1 MMKYTAI
8 TIGPIGKTLAK
19 ARSVK
24 SFWTASYL
32 FSWIMRELLEKLPE
46 KNFEVLSPHRAGKDV
61 LGEISKKVGLFPDR
75 LFAKGELKEGE
86 EDEDG
91 LKKIKEK
98 IFGGLA
104 REFISTFQ
112 REEKDIEQKI
122 AKESDP
128 KRKRE
133 LEEIQSRYSNAA
145 LKGEEYISEYL
156 ENYLSISCI
165 TVELSS
171 DCKILEQLNKYL
183 DTQELFNKA
192 SIQTDEDYMELFIED
207 SKNSF
212 LEDYSKENTSSSGSN
227 KDLKESSTKKRAFP
241 STSEIAVSG
250 WAQDPPK
257 DENGEVKY
265 SELTSKK
272 GFRNCYKYLA
282 VIRADGDGFGKY
294 IKKLKVDEEKEIK
307 ENGEK
312 ENELTRFTK
321 SFFEFSVEVADE
333 LIRKTKARPVY
344 IGGDDLFL
352 FAPVLEGDTEKD
364 VFNLIEKIDTSF
376 RSFQEKLNATFP
388 NIAKEPDT
396 KLSMSYGVSI
406 FYYKSP
412 MSEAIDIADS
422 MLSKAKEATRDAVA
436 ISIQKHSGQK
446 IEFLLP
452 CKHSS
457 ADETNRKEYLYGKIV
472 ELVRAFKGD
481 GNMLNSLIYWIE
493 EMYEILFI
501 EEVTQSRER
510 INAVFDNFFDE
521 EIHKENEVFFDLL
534 KGFILSMHH
543 SKDAP
548 CELSDKKKLLH
559 GILRYCQFVTAKKE
573 K

>member
-1 MMKYTAI
+1 MSNEIYTAI
-8 TIGPIGKTLAK
+8 TIGPICKTLDK

-32 FSWIMRELLEKLPE
+32 FSWIMRELLERLPKE
-46 KNFEVLSPHRAGKDV
+46 ERPEGSFEVLSPHRDGKDV
-61 LGEISKKVGLFPDR
+61 PEETSKKVGLFPDR
-75 LFAKGELKEGE
+75 LFAKGELE
-86 EDEDG
+86 EEK
-91 LKKIKEK
+91 LQEIKGK
-98 IFGGLA
+98 IFIELA
-104 REFISTFQ
+104 EKFKNAFQ
-112 REEKDIEQKI
+112 DEKDDIARKI
-122 AKESDP
+122 DMESDP

-145 LKGEEYISEYL
+145 LKGEDIRKYL

-171 DCKILEQLNKYL
+171 DCNILEQLNSYL

-192 SIQTDEDYMELFIED
+192 SIQTDEDYMELFIEAP
-207 SKNSF
+207 NNPF
-212 LEDYSKENTSSSGSN
+212 LKAYSQ
-227 KDLKESSTKKRAFP
+227 DRAFP

-250 WAQDPPK
+250 WEQDPPK
-257 DENGEVKY
+257 DENGEVEY
-265 SELTSKK
+265 TQLTSKP

-282 VIRADGDGFGKY
+282 VIKADGDGFGTY
-294 IKKLKVDEEKEIK
+294 IKELKVDEEKEIK

-312 ENELTRFTK
+312 ENELSRFTK
-321 SFFEFSVEVADE
+321 SFFEFSVEVANE
-333 LIRKTKARPVY
+333 LIQKTKAIPVY

-352 FAPVLEGDTEKD
+352 FAPVLEGNVEKD
-364 VFNLIEKIDTSF
+364 VFNLIKEIDDLF
-376 RSFQEKLNATFP
+376 IQ
-388 NIAKEPDT
+388 KEIGEG
-396 KLSMSYGVSI
+396 LSMSYGVSI

-422 MLSKAKEATRDAVA
+422 MLRKAKEEKEEKEKKKDTVA

-452 CKHSS
+452 CKHST
-457 ADETNRKEYLYGKIV
+457 DKCKQETGLYKKAT
-472 ELVRAFKGD
+472 ELIRAFKED
-481 GNMLNSLIYWIE
+481 DSMLNSLIYWIE
-493 EMYEILFI
+493 DMYETIFTD
-501 EEVTQSRER
+501 EVTQSQER

-534 KGFILSMHH
+534 KKFIHSMHH
-543 SKDAP
+543 SEDTPRK
-548 CELSDKKKLLH
+548 LKDKKKLLH

>member
-1 MMKYTAI
+1 MSNEIYTAI
-8 TIGPIGKTLAK
+8 TIGPICKTLDK

-32 FSWIMRELLEKLPE
+32 FSWIMRELLERLPKE
-46 KNFEVLSPHRAGKDV
+46 ERPEGSFEVLSPHRDGKDV
-61 LGEISKKVGLFPDR
+61 PEETSKKVGLFPDR
-75 LFAKGELKEGE
+75 LFAKGELE
-86 EDEDG
+86 EEK
-91 LKKIKEK
+91 LQEIKGK
-98 IFGGLA
+98 IFIELA
-104 REFISTFQ
+104 EKFKNAFQ
-112 REEKDIEQKI
+112 DEKDGITRKI
-122 AKESDP
+122 DTESDP

-145 LKGEEYISEYL
+145 LKGEDIRKYL

-171 DCKILEQLNKYL
+171 DCNILEQLNSYL

-192 SIQTDEDYMELFIED
+192 SIQTDEDYMELFIEAP
-207 SKNSF
+207 NNPF
-212 LEDYSKENTSSSGSN
+212 LKAYSQ
-227 KDLKESSTKKRAFP
+227 DRAFP

-250 WAQDPPK
+250 WEQDPPK
-257 DENGEVKY
+257 DENGEVEY
-265 SELTSKK
+265 TQLTSKP

-282 VIRADGDGFGKY
+282 VIKADGDGFGTY
-294 IKKLKVDEEKEIK
+294 IKELKVDEEKEIK

-321 SFFEFSVEVADE
+321 SFFEFSVEVANE
-333 LIRKTKARPVY
+333 LIQKTKAIPVY

-352 FAPVLEGDTEKD
+352 FAPVLEGNVEKD
-364 VFNLIEKIDTSF
+364 VFNLIKEIDDLF
-376 RSFQEKLNATFP
+376 IQ
-388 NIAKEPDT
+388 KEIGEG
-396 KLSMSYGVSI
+396 LSMSYGVSI

-422 MLSKAKEATRDAVA
+422 MLRKAKEEKEEKEKKKDTVA

-452 CKHSS
+452 CKHST
-457 ADETNRKEYLYGKIV
+457 DKCKQETGLYKKAT
-472 ELVRAFKGD
+472 ELIRAFKED
-481 GNMLNSLIYWIE
+481 DSMLNSLIYWIE
-493 EMYEILFI
+493 DMYETIFTD
-501 EEVTQSRER
+501 EVTLYQER

-534 KGFILSMHH
+534 KKFIHSMHH
-543 SKDAP
+543 SEDTPRK
-548 CELSDKKKLLH
+548 LKDKKKLLH

>member
-1 MMKYTAI
+1 MKYTAI
-8 TIGPIGKTLAK
+8 TIGPICKTLDK

-32 FSWIMRELLEKLPE
+32 FSWIMRELLERLPKE
-46 KNFEVLSPHRAGKDV
+46 ERPEGSFEVLSPHRDGKDV
-61 LGEISKKVGLFPDR
+61 PEETSKKVGLFPDR
-75 LFAKGELKEGE
+75 LFAKGELE
-86 EDEDG
+86 EEK
-91 LKKIKEK
+91 LQEIKGK
-98 IFGGLA
+98 IFIELA
-104 REFISTFQ
+104 EKFKNAFQ
-112 REEKDIEQKI
+112 DEKDGITRKI
-122 AKESDP
+122 DTESDP

-145 LKGEEYISEYL
+145 LKGEDIRKYL

-171 DCKILEQLNKYL
+171 DCNILEQLNSYL

-192 SIQTDEDYMELFIED
+192 SIQTDEDYMELFIEAP
-207 SKNSF
+207 NNPF
-212 LEDYSKENTSSSGSN
+212 LKAYSQ
-227 KDLKESSTKKRAFP
+227 DRAFP

-250 WAQDPPK
+250 WEQDPPK
-257 DENGEVKY
+257 DENGEVEY
-265 SELTSKK
+265 TQLTSKP

-282 VIRADGDGFGKY
+282 VIKADGDGFGTY
-294 IKKLKVDEEKEIK
+294 IKELKVDEEKEIK

-312 ENELTRFTK
+312 ENELSRFTK
-321 SFFEFSVEVADE
+321 SFFEFSVEVANE
-333 LIRKTKARPVY
+333 LIQKTKAIPVY

-352 FAPVLEGDTEKD
+352 FAPVLEGNVEKD
-364 VFNLIEKIDTSF
+364 VFNLIKEIDDLF
-376 RSFQEKLNATFP
+376 IQ
-388 NIAKEPDT
+388 KEIGEG
-396 KLSMSYGVSI
+396 LSMSYGVSI

-422 MLSKAKEATRDAVA
+422 MLRKAKEEKEEKEKKKDTVA

-452 CKHSS
+452 CKHST
-457 ADETNRKEYLYGKIV
+457 DKCKQETGLYKKAT
-472 ELVRAFKGD
+472 ELIRAFKED
-481 GNMLNSLIYWIE
+481 DSMLNSLIYWIE
-493 EMYEILFI
+493 DMYETIFTD
-501 EEVTQSRER
+501 EVTLYQER

-534 KGFILSMHH
+534 KKFIHSMHH
-543 SKDAP
+543 SEDTPRK
-548 CELSDKKKLLH
+548 LKDKKKLLH

>member
-1 MMKYTAI
+1 MNSKEIKNKVYTAI

-32 FSWIMRELLEKLPE
+32 FSWIMRKLLEKLPKE
-46 KNFEVLSPHRAGKDV
+46 NFEILSPHRDGKDV

-75 LFAKGELKEGE
+75 LFAKGELEEKEF
-86 EDEDG
+86 
-91 LKKIKEK
+91 KRIKRE
-98 IFGGLA
+98 IFGELA
-104 REFISTFQ
+104 EKFKNAFQ
-112 REEKDIEQKI
+112 DEKDDIARKI
-122 AKESDP
+122 DTESDQ

-133 LEEIQSRYSNAA
+133 LEEIKSRYSNAA
-145 LKGEEYISEYL
+145 SKGEDIRKYL
-156 ENYLSISCI
+156 ENYLSISSI

-171 DCKILEQLNKYL
+171 DCSILEQLNKYL

-192 SIQTDEDYMELFIED
+192 STQTEEDYMEMFIEAP
-207 SKNSF
+207 NNPF
-212 LEDYSKENTSSSGSN
+212 LKAYSQ
-227 KDLKESSTKKRAFP
+227 DRAFP

-250 WAQDPPK
+250 WEQNPPK
-257 DENGEVKY
+257 DANGEVDY
-265 SELTSKK
+265 SKLTSKT

-282 VIRADGDGFGKY
+282 VIKADGDGFGTY
-294 IKKLKVDEEKEIK
+294 IKELKVDEEKEIK

-321 SFFEFSVEVADE
+321 SFFEFSVEVANE
-333 LIRKTKARPVY
+333 LIQKTKAIPVY

-352 FAPVLEGDTEKD
+352 FAPVLEGNVEKD
-364 VFNLIEKIDTSF
+364 VFNLIKEIDDLF
-376 RSFQEKLNATFP
+376 IQ
-388 NIAKEPDT
+388 KEIGEG
-396 KLSMSYGVSI
+396 LSMSYGVSI

-422 MLSKAKEATRDAVA
+422 MLRKAKEEKEEKEKEKKKDTVA

-452 CKHSS
+452 CKHST
-457 ADETNRKEYLYGKIV
+457 DKCKQETGLYKKAT
-472 ELVRAFKGD
+472 ELIRAFKED
-481 GNMLNSLIYWIE
+481 DSMLNSLIYWIE
-493 EMYEILFI
+493 DMYETIFTD
-501 EEVTQSRER
+501 EVTLYQER

-534 KGFILSMHH
+534 KKFIHSMHH
-543 SKDAP
+543 SEDTPRK
-548 CELSDKKKLLH
+548 LKDKKKLLH

>member
-1 MMKYTAI
+1 MKYTAI
-8 TIGPIGKTLAK
+8 TIGPICKTLDK

-32 FSWIMRELLEKLPE
+32 FSWIMRELLERLPKE
-46 KNFEVLSPHRAGKDV
+46 ERPEGSFEVLSPHRDGKDV
-61 LGEISKKVGLFPDR
+61 PEETSKKVGLFPDR
-75 LFAKGELKEGE
+75 LFAKGELE
-86 EDEDG
+86 EEK
-91 LKKIKEK
+91 LQEIKGK
-98 IFGGLA
+98 IFIELA
-104 REFISTFQ
+104 EKFKNAFQ
-112 REEKDIEQKI
+112 DEKDGITRKI
-122 AKESDP
+122 DTESDP

-133 LEEIQSRYSNAA
+133 LEEIKSRYSNAA
-145 LKGEEYISEYL
+145 SKGEEYISEYL

-165 TVELSS
+165 TVELSF
-171 DCKILEQLNKYL
+171 DCSILEQLNKYL

-192 SIQTDEDYMELFIED
+192 SSHTDEDYMELFIEA

-250 WAQDPPK
+250 WEQDPPK
-257 DENGEVKY
+257 DENGEVEY
-265 SELTSKK
+265 SKLTSKK

-282 VIRADGDGFGKY
+282 VIKADGDGFGAY
-294 IKKLKVDEEKEIK
+294 IKNLNV
-307 ENGEK
+307 NK

-321 SFFEFSVEVADE
+321 SFFEFSVEVANE
-333 LIRKTKARPVY
+333 LIQKTKAIPVY

-352 FAPVLEGDTEKD
+352 FAPVLEGNVEKD
-364 VFNLIEKIDTSF
+364 VFNLIKEIDDLF
-376 RSFQEKLNATFP
+376 IQ
-388 NIAKEPDT
+388 KEIGEG
-396 KLSMSYGVSI
+396 LSMSYGVSI

-422 MLSKAKEATRDAVA
+422 MLRKAKEEKEEKEKKKDAVA
-436 ISIQKHSGQK
+436 ISIQKHSGQR

-452 CKHSS
+452 CKHST
-457 ADETNRKEYLYGKIV
+457 DKCKQETGLYKKAT
-472 ELVRAFKGD
+472 ELIRAFKED
-481 GNMLNSLIYWIE
+481 DSMLNSLIYWIE
-493 EMYEILFI
+493 DMYETIFTD
-501 EEVTQSRER
+501 EVTLYQER

-521 EIHKENEVFFDLL
+521 EIHKENEVFFDHL
-534 KGFILSMHH
+534 KKFIHSMHH
-543 SKDAP
+543 SEDTPRK
-548 CELSDKKKLLH
+548 LKDKKKLLH

>member
-32 FSWIMRELLEKLPE
+32 FSWIMHELIVRMHK
-46 KNFEVLSPHRAGKDV
+46 KGIDIISPVQTDSDTFRG
-61 LGEISKKVGLFPDR
+61 ISKKVGLFPDR

-104 REFISTFQ
+104 SEFISTFQ

-122 AKESDP
+122 AKESDQ

-133 LEEIQSRYSNAA
+133 LEEIKSRYSNAA
-145 LKGEEYISEYL
+145 SKGEDIRKYL
-156 ENYLSISCI
+156 ENYLSISSI

-171 DCKILEQLNKYL
+171 DCSILEQLNKYL

-192 SIQTDEDYMELFIED
+192 STQTEEDYMEMFIEAP
-207 SKNSF
+207 NNPF
-212 LEDYSKENTSSSGSN
+212 LKAYSQ
-227 KDLKESSTKKRAFP
+227 DRAFP

-250 WAQDPPK
+250 WEQNPPK
-257 DENGEVKY
+257 DANGEVDY
-265 SELTSKK
+265 SKLTSKT

-282 VIRADGDGFGKY
+282 VIKADGDGFGTY
-294 IKKLKVDEEKEIK
+294 IKNLNV
-307 ENGEK
+307 NK

-321 SFFEFSVEVADE
+321 SFFEFSVEVANE
-333 LIRKTKARPVY
+333 LIQKTKAIPVY

-352 FAPVLEGDTEKD
+352 FAPVLEGNVEKD
-364 VFNLIEKIDTSF
+364 VFNLIKEIDDLF
-376 RSFQEKLNATFP
+376 IQ
-388 NIAKEPDT
+388 KEIGEG
-396 KLSMSYGVSI
+396 LSMSYGVSI

-422 MLSKAKEATRDAVA
+422 MLRKAKEEKEEKEKEKKKDTVA

-452 CKHSS
+452 CKHST
-457 ADETNRKEYLYGKIV
+457 DKCKQETGLYKKAT
-472 ELVRAFKGD
+472 ELIRAFKED
-481 GNMLNSLIYWIE
+481 DSMLNSLIYWIE
-493 EMYEILFI
+493 DMYETIFTD
-501 EEVTQSRER
+501 EVTLYQER

-534 KGFILSMHH
+534 KKFIHSMHR
-543 SKDAP
+543 SEDTPRK
-548 CELSDKKKLLH
+548 LKDKKKLLH

>member
-1 MMKYTAI
+1 MNSKEIKNKVYTAI

-32 FSWIMRELLEKLPE
+32 FSWIMRKLLEKLPKE
-46 KNFEVLSPHRAGKDV
+46 NFEILSPYRAGKDV

-75 LFAKGELKEGE
+75 LFAKGELEEKEF
-86 EDEDG
+86 
-91 LKKIKEK
+91 KRIKRE
-98 IFGGLA
+98 IFGELA
-104 REFISTFQ
+104 EKFKNAFQ
-112 REEKDIEQKI
+112 DEKDDIARKI
-122 AKESDP
+122 DTESDQ

-133 LEEIQSRYSNAA
+133 LEEIKSRYSNAA
-145 LKGEEYISEYL
+145 SKGEDIRKYL
-156 ENYLSISCI
+156 ENYLSISSI

-171 DCKILEQLNKYL
+171 DCSILEQLNKYL

-192 SIQTDEDYMELFIED
+192 STQTEEDYMEMFIEAP
-207 SKNSF
+207 NNPF
-212 LEDYSKENTSSSGSN
+212 LKAYSQ
-227 KDLKESSTKKRAFP
+227 DRAFP

-250 WAQDPPK
+250 WEQDPPK
-257 DENGEVKY
+257 DENGEVEY
-265 SELTSKK
+265 TQLTSKP

-282 VIRADGDGFGKY
+282 VIKADGDGFGTY
-294 IKKLKVDEEKEIK
+294 IKELKVDEEKEIK

-312 ENELTRFTK
+312 ENELSRFTK
-321 SFFEFSVEVADE
+321 SFFEFSVEVANE
-333 LIRKTKARPVY
+333 LIQKTKAIPVY

-352 FAPVLEGDTEKD
+352 FAPVLEGNVEKD
-364 VFNLIEKIDTSF
+364 VFNLIKEIDDLF
-376 RSFQEKLNATFP
+376 IQ
-388 NIAKEPDT
+388 KEIGEG
-396 KLSMSYGVSI
+396 LSMSYGVSI

-422 MLSKAKEATRDAVA
+422 MLRKAKEEKEEKEKKKDAVA

-457 ADETNRKEYLYGKIV
+457 ADETDRKESLYGKTV

-501 EEVTQSRER
+501 EEVTQSQER

-534 KGFILSMHH
+534 KDFIHSMHR
-543 SKDAP
+543 SEDAP
-548 CELSDKKKLLH
+548 RKLSDKKELLH

>member
-1 MMKYTAI
+1 MSNEIYTAI
-8 TIGPIGKTLAK
+8 TIGPICKTLDK

-32 FSWIMRELLEKLPE
+32 FSWIMRKLLEKLPKE
-46 KNFEVLSPHRAGKDV
+46 NFEILSPYRAGKDV

-75 LFAKGELKEGE
+75 LFAKGELEEKEF
-86 EDEDG
+86 
-91 LKKIKEK
+91 KRIKRE
-98 IFGGLA
+98 IFGELA
-104 REFISTFQ
+104 EKFKNAFQ
-112 REEKDIEQKI
+112 DEKDDIARKI
-122 AKESDP
+122 DTESDQ

-133 LEEIQSRYSNAA
+133 LEEIKSRYSNAA
-145 LKGEEYISEYL
+145 SKGEDIRKYL
-156 ENYLSISCI
+156 ENYLSISSI

-171 DCKILEQLNKYL
+171 DCNILEQLNSYL

-192 SIQTDEDYMELFIED
+192 SIQTDEDYMELFIEAP
-207 SKNSF
+207 NNPF
-212 LEDYSKENTSSSGSN
+212 LKAYSQ
-227 KDLKESSTKKRAFP
+227 DRAFP

-250 WAQDPPK
+250 WEQDPPK
-257 DENGEVKY
+257 DENGEVEY
-265 SELTSKK
+265 TQLTSKP

-282 VIRADGDGFGKY
+282 VIKADGDGFGTY
-294 IKKLKVDEEKEIK
+294 IKELKVDEEKEIK

-312 ENELTRFTK
+312 ENELSRFTK
-321 SFFEFSVEVADE
+321 SFFEFSVEVANE
-333 LIRKTKARPVY
+333 LIQKTKAIPVY

-352 FAPVLEGDTEKD
+352 FAPVLEGNVEKD
-364 VFNLIEKIDTSF
+364 VFNLIKEIDDLF
-376 RSFQEKLNATFP
+376 IQ
-388 NIAKEPDT
+388 KEIGEG
-396 KLSMSYGVSI
+396 LSMSYGVSI

-422 MLSKAKEATRDAVA
+422 MLRKAKEEKEEKEKKKDTVA

-452 CKHSS
+452 CKHST
-457 ADETNRKEYLYGKIV
+457 DKCKQETGLYKKAT
-472 ELVRAFKGD
+472 ELIRAFKED
-481 GNMLNSLIYWIE
+481 DSMLNSLIYWIE
-493 EMYEILFI
+493 EMYETIFTD
-501 EEVTQSRER
+501 EVTQSQER

-534 KGFILSMHH
+534 KKFIHSMHH
-543 SKDAP
+543 SEDTPRK
-548 CELSDKKKLLH
+548 LKDKKKLLH

>member
-1 MMKYTAI
+1 MMNSKEIKNKVYTAI

-46 KNFEVLSPHRAGKDV
+46 ENFEVLSPHRDGKDV
-61 LGEISKKVGLFPDR
+61 SEETSKKVGLFPDR
-75 LFAKGELKEGE
+75 LFAKGELEEKE
-86 EDEDG
+86 
-91 LKKIKEK
+91 LKRIKRE
-98 IFGGLA
+98 IFGELGEKFKNA
-104 REFISTFQ
+104 FQ
-112 REEKDIEQKI
+112 DEKDDIARKI
-122 AKESDP
+122 DTGSDQ

-133 LEEIQSRYSNAA
+133 LEEIKSRYSNAA
-145 LKGEEYISEYL
+145 LKGGDIRKYL
-156 ENYLSISCI
+156 EDYLSISCI
-165 TVELSS
+165 TVELNS
-171 DCKILEQLNKYL
+171 DCNILEQLNKYL

-192 SIQTDEDYMELFIED
+192 SSHTDEDYMELFIEAP
-207 SKNSF
+207 NNPF
-212 LEDYSKENTSSSGSN
+212 LKAYSQE
-227 KDLKESSTKKRAFP
+227 RAFP

-250 WAQDPPK
+250 WEQNPLK

-265 SELTSKK
+265 SDLKSIKE

-282 VIRADGDGFGKY
+282 VIKADGDGFGTY
-294 IKKLKVDEEKEIK
+294 IKELKVDEEKEIK

-352 FAPVLEGDTEKD
+352 FTPVLEGDTEKD
-364 VFNLIEKIDTSF
+364 VFNLIKEIDDLF
-376 RSFQEKLNATFP
+376 IQ
-388 NIAKEPDT
+388 KEIGEG
-396 KLSMSYGVSI
+396 LSMSYGVSI

-422 MLSKAKEATRDAVA
+422 MLRKAKEEKEEEEKEKKKDAVA

-452 CKHSS
+452 CKHSG
-457 ADETNRKEYLYGKIV
+457 ADETARKESLYGKTV

-493 EMYEILFI
+493 EMYETIFTD
-501 EEVTQSRER
+501 EVTLYQER

-521 EIHKENEVFFDLL
+521 GIHKENERFFTLL
-534 KGFILSMHH
+534 KDFIYSMHR
-543 SKDAP
+543 SEDAP
-548 CELSDKKKLLH
+548 RELKDKKKLLH

>member
-1 MMKYTAI
+1 MNSKEVKNNAYTAI

-32 FSWIMRELLEKLPE
+32 FSWIMRELLKKLPE
-46 KNFEVLSPHRAGKDV
+46 ENFEVLSPHRAGKDV
-61 LGEISKKVGLFPDR
+61 PEETSKKVGLFPDR
-75 LFAKGELKEGE
+75 LFAKGELE
-86 EDEDG
+86 EKK
-91 LKKIKEK
+91 LKRIKRE
-98 IFGGLA
+98 IFGELA
-104 REFISTFQ
+104 EKFKNTFQ
-112 REEKDIEQKI
+112 DEKDDIARKI
-122 AKESDP
+122 DTESDP

-145 LKGEEYISEYL
+145 SKGEDIRKYL

-171 DCKILEQLNKYL
+171 DCNILEQLNSYL

-192 SIQTDEDYMELFIED
+192 SIQTDEDYMELFIEAP
-207 SKNSF
+207 NNPF
-212 LEDYSKENTSSSGSN
+212 LKAYSQ
-227 KDLKESSTKKRAFP
+227 DRAFP

-250 WAQDPPK
+250 WEQNPPK
-257 DENGEVKY
+257 DANGEVDY
-265 SELTSKK
+265 SKLTSKT

-282 VIRADGDGFGKY
+282 VIKADGDGFGTY
-294 IKKLKVDEEKEIK
+294 IKELKVDEEKEIK

-321 SFFEFSVEVADE
+321 SFFEFSVEVANE
-333 LIRKTKARPVY
+333 LIQKTKAIPVY

-352 FAPVLEGDTEKD
+352 FAPVLEGNVEKD
-364 VFNLIEKIDTSF
+364 VFNLIKEIDDLF
-376 RSFQEKLNATFP
+376 IQKDIGEG
-388 NIAKEPDT
+388 
-396 KLSMSYGVSI
+396 LSMSYGVSI

-412 MSEAIDIADS
+412 MSEAIDIAYS
-422 MLSKAKEATRDAVA
+422 MLRKAKEEKEEKEKKKDAVA

-452 CKHSS
+452 CKHST
-457 ADETNRKEYLYGKIV
+457 DKCKQETGLYKKAT
-472 ELVRAFKGD
+472 ELIRAFKED
-481 GNMLNSLIYWIE
+481 DSMLNSLIYWIE
-493 EMYEILFI
+493 DMYETIFTD
-501 EEVTQSRER
+501 EVTLYQER

-534 KGFILSMHH
+534 KKIIYSMHH
-543 SKDAP
+543 SEDTPRK
-548 CELSDKKKLLH
+548 LKDKKKLLH

>member
-1 MMKYTAI
+1 MSNEIYTAI
-8 TIGPIGKTLAK
+8 TIGPICKTLDK

-32 FSWIMRELLEKLPE
+32 FSWIMRELLERLPKE
-46 KNFEVLSPHRAGKDV
+46 ERPEGSFEVLSPHRDGKDV
-61 LGEISKKVGLFPDR
+61 PEETSKKVGLFPDR
-75 LFAKGELKEGE
+75 LFAKGELE
-86 EDEDG
+86 EEK
-91 LKKIKEK
+91 LQEIKGK
-98 IFGGLA
+98 IFIELA
-104 REFISTFQ
+104 EKFKNAFQ
-112 REEKDIEQKI
+112 DEKDGITRKI
-122 AKESDP
+122 DTESDP

-145 LKGEEYISEYL
+145 LKGEDIRKYL

-171 DCKILEQLNKYL
+171 DCNILEQLNSYL

-192 SIQTDEDYMELFIED
+192 SIQTDEDYMELFIEAP
-207 SKNSF
+207 NNPF
-212 LEDYSKENTSSSGSN
+212 LKAYSQ
-227 KDLKESSTKKRAFP
+227 DRAFP

-250 WAQDPPK
+250 WEQDPPK
-257 DENGEVKY
+257 DENGEVEY
-265 SELTSKK
+265 TQLTSKP

-282 VIRADGDGFGKY
+282 VIKADGDGFGTY
-294 IKKLKVDEEKEIK
+294 IKELKVDEEKEIK

-312 ENELTRFTK
+312 ENELSRFTK
-321 SFFEFSVEVADE
+321 SFFEFSVEVANE
-333 LIRKTKARPVY
+333 LIQKTKAIPVY

-352 FAPVLEGDTEKD
+352 FAPVLEGNVEKD
-364 VFNLIEKIDTSF
+364 VFNLIKEIDDLF
-376 RSFQEKLNATFP
+376 IQ
-388 NIAKEPDT
+388 KEIGEG
-396 KLSMSYGVSI
+396 LSMSYGVSI

-422 MLSKAKEATRDAVA
+422 MLRKAKEEKEEKEKEKKKDTVA

-452 CKHSS
+452 CKHST
-457 ADETNRKEYLYGKIV
+457 DKCKQETGLYKKAT
-472 ELVRAFKGD
+472 ELIRAFKED
-481 GNMLNSLIYWIE
+481 DSMLNSLIYWIE
-493 EMYEILFI
+493 DMYETIFTD
-501 EEVTQSRER
+501 EVTLYQER

-534 KGFILSMHH
+534 KKFIHSMHH
-543 SKDAP
+543 SEDAP
-548 CELSDKKKLLH
+548 RKLSDKKKLLH

>member
-1 MMKYTAI
+1 MNSKEIKNKVYTAI

-32 FSWIMRELLEKLPE
+32 FSWIMRELLKKLPE
-46 KNFEVLSPHRAGKDV
+46 ENFEVLSPHRAGKDV
-61 LGEISKKVGLFPDR
+61 PEETSKKVGLFPDR
-75 LFAKGELKEGE
+75 LFAKGELE
-86 EDEDG
+86 EKK
-91 LKKIKEK
+91 LKRIKRE
-98 IFGGLA
+98 IFGELA
-104 REFISTFQ
+104 EKFKNTFQ
-112 REEKDIEQKI
+112 NEKDDIARKI
-122 AKESDP
+122 DTGSDP

-145 LKGEEYISEYL
+145 SKGEDIRKYL

-171 DCKILEQLNKYL
+171 DCSILEQLNKYL

-192 SIQTDEDYMELFIED
+192 STQTEEDYMEMFIEAP
-207 SKNSF
+207 NNPF
-212 LEDYSKENTSSSGSN
+212 LKAYSQ
-227 KDLKESSTKKRAFP
+227 DRAFP

-250 WAQDPPK
+250 WEQNPPK
-257 DENGEVKY
+257 DANGEVDY
-265 SELTSKK
+265 SKLTSKT

-282 VIRADGDGFGKY
+282 VIKADGDGFGTY
-294 IKKLKVDEEKEIK
+294 IKELKVDEEKEIK

-312 ENELTRFTK
+312 ENELSRFTK
-321 SFFEFSVEVADE
+321 SFFEFSVEVANE
-333 LIRKTKARPVY
+333 LIQKTKAIPVY

-352 FAPVLEGDTEKD
+352 FAPVLEGNVEKD
-364 VFNLIEKIDTSF
+364 VFNLIKEIDDLF
-376 RSFQEKLNATFP
+376 IQ
-388 NIAKEPDT
+388 KEIGEG
-396 KLSMSYGVSI
+396 LSMSYGVSI

-422 MLSKAKEATRDAVA
+422 MLRKAKEEKEEKEKKKDAVA

-452 CKHSS
+452 CKHST
-457 ADETNRKEYLYGKIV
+457 DKCKQETGLYKKAT
-472 ELVRAFKGD
+472 ELIRAFKED
-481 GNMLNSLIYWIE
+481 DSMLNSLIYWIE
-493 EMYEILFI
+493 DMYETIFTD
-501 EEVTQSRER
+501 EVTLYQER

-534 KGFILSMHH
+534 KKFIHSMHH
-543 SKDAP
+543 SEDTPRK
-548 CELSDKKKLLH
+548 LKDKKKLLH

>member
-1 MMKYTAI
+1 MKYTAI

-32 FSWIMRELLEKLPE
+32 FSWIMRKLLEKLPKE
-46 KNFEVLSPHRAGKDV
+46 NFEILSPYRAGKDV

-75 LFAKGELKEGE
+75 LFAKGELEEKEF
-86 EDEDG
+86 
-91 LKKIKEK
+91 KRIKRE
-98 IFGGLA
+98 IFGELA
-104 REFISTFQ
+104 EKFKNAFQ
-112 REEKDIEQKI
+112 DEKDDIARKI
-122 AKESDP
+122 DTESDQ

-133 LEEIQSRYSNAA
+133 LEEIKSRYSNAA
-145 LKGEEYISEYL
+145 SKGEDIRKYL
-156 ENYLSISCI
+156 ENYLSISSI

-171 DCKILEQLNKYL
+171 DCSILEQLNKYL

-192 SIQTDEDYMELFIED
+192 STQTEEDYMEMFIEAP
-207 SKNSF
+207 NNPF
-212 LEDYSKENTSSSGSN
+212 LKAYSQ
-227 KDLKESSTKKRAFP
+227 DRAFP

-250 WAQDPPK
+250 WEQNPPK
-257 DENGEVKY
+257 DANGEVDY
-265 SELTSKK
+265 SKLTSKT

-282 VIRADGDGFGKY
+282 VIKADGDGFGTY
-294 IKKLKVDEEKEIK
+294 IKNLNV
-307 ENGEK
+307 NK

-321 SFFEFSVEVADE
+321 SFFEFSVEVANE
-333 LIRKTKARPVY
+333 LIQKTKAIPVY

-352 FAPVLEGDTEKD
+352 FAPVLEGNVEKD
-364 VFNLIEKIDTSF
+364 VFNLIKEIDDLF
-376 RSFQEKLNATFP
+376 IQ
-388 NIAKEPDT
+388 KEIGEG
-396 KLSMSYGVSI
+396 LSMSYGVSI

-422 MLSKAKEATRDAVA
+422 MLRKAKEKKEEKEKKKDTVA
-436 ISIQKHSGQK
+436 ISIQKHSGHK

-452 CKHSS
+452 CKHST
-457 ADETNRKEYLYGKIV
+457 DKCKQETGLYKKAT
-472 ELVRAFKGD
+472 ELIRAFKED
-481 GNMLNSLIYWIE
+481 DSMLNSLIYWIE
-493 EMYEILFI
+493 DMYETIFTD
-501 EEVTQSRER
+501 EVTLYQER

-534 KGFILSMHH
+534 KKFIHSMHH
-543 SKDAP
+543 SEDTPRK
-548 CELSDKKKLLH
+548 LKDKKKLLH

>member
-1 MMKYTAI
+1 MSNEIYTAI
-8 TIGPIGKTLAK
+8 TIGPICKTLDK

-32 FSWIMRELLEKLPE
+32 FSWIMRELIVRMHK
-46 KNFEVLSPHRAGKDV
+46 KGIDIISPVQTDSDTFRG
-61 LGEISKKVGLFPDR
+61 ISKKVGLFPDR

-104 REFISTFQ
+104 SEFISTFQ

-145 LKGEEYISEYL
+145 SKGEDIRKYL

-171 DCKILEQLNKYL
+171 DCNILEQLNSYL

-192 SIQTDEDYMELFIED
+192 SIQTDEDYMELFIEAP
-207 SKNSF
+207 NNPF
-212 LEDYSKENTSSSGSN
+212 LKAYSQ
-227 KDLKESSTKKRAFP
+227 DRAFP

-250 WAQDPPK
+250 WEQDPPK
-257 DENGEVKY
+257 DENGEVEY
-265 SELTSKK
+265 TQLTSKP

-282 VIRADGDGFGKY
+282 VIKADGDGFGTY
-294 IKKLKVDEEKEIK
+294 IKELKVDEEKEIK

-312 ENELTRFTK
+312 ENELSRFTK
-321 SFFEFSVEVADE
+321 SFFEFSVEVANE
-333 LIRKTKARPVY
+333 LIQKTKAIPVY

-352 FAPVLEGDTEKD
+352 FAPVLEGNVEKD
-364 VFNLIEKIDTSF
+364 VFNLIKEIDDLF
-376 RSFQEKLNATFP
+376 IQ
-388 NIAKEPDT
+388 KEIGEG
-396 KLSMSYGVSI
+396 LSMSYGVSI

-422 MLSKAKEATRDAVA
+422 MLRKAKEEKEEKEKKKDTVA

-452 CKHSS
+452 CKHST
-457 ADETNRKEYLYGKIV
+457 DKCKQETGLYKKAT
-472 ELVRAFKGD
+472 ELIRAFKED
-481 GNMLNSLIYWIE
+481 DSMLNSLIYWIE
-493 EMYEILFI
+493 DMYETIFTD
-501 EEVTQSRER
+501 EVTLYQER

-534 KGFILSMHH
+534 KKFIHSMHH
-543 SKDAP
+543 SEDTPRK
-548 CELSDKKKLLH
+548 LKDKKKLLH

>member
-1 MMKYTAI
+1 MSNEIYTAI
-8 TIGPIGKTLAK
+8 TIGPICKTLDK

-32 FSWIMRELLEKLPE
+32 FSWIMRELIVRMHK
-46 KNFEVLSPHRAGKDV
+46 KGIDIISPVQTDSDTFRG
-61 LGEISKKVGLFPDR
+61 ISKKVGLFPDR

-104 REFISTFQ
+104 SEFISTFQ

-145 LKGEEYISEYL
+145 SKGEDIRKYL

-171 DCKILEQLNKYL
+171 DCNILEQLNSYL

-192 SIQTDEDYMELFIED
+192 SIQTDEDYMELFIEAP
-207 SKNSF
+207 NNPF
-212 LEDYSKENTSSSGSN
+212 LKAYSQ
-227 KDLKESSTKKRAFP
+227 DRAFP

-250 WAQDPPK
+250 WEQDPPK
-257 DENGEVKY
+257 DENGEVEY
-265 SELTSKK
+265 TQLTSKP

-282 VIRADGDGFGKY
+282 VIKADGDGFGTY
-294 IKKLKVDEEKEIK
+294 IKELKVDEEKEIK

-312 ENELTRFTK
+312 ENELSRFTK
-321 SFFEFSVEVADE
+321 SFFEFSVEVANE
-333 LIRKTKARPVY
+333 LIQKTKAIPVY

-352 FAPVLEGDTEKD
+352 FAPVLEGNVEKD
-364 VFNLIEKIDTSF
+364 VFNLIKEIDDLF
-376 RSFQEKLNATFP
+376 IQ
-388 NIAKEPDT
+388 KEIGEG
-396 KLSMSYGVSI
+396 LSMSYGVSI

-422 MLSKAKEATRDAVA
+422 MLRKAKEEKEEKEKKKDTVA

-452 CKHSS
+452 CKHST
-457 ADETNRKEYLYGKIV
+457 DKCKQETGLYKKATELIRTFKE
-472 ELVRAFKGD
+472 D
-481 GNMLNSLIYWIE
+481 DSMLNSLIYWIE
-493 EMYEILFI
+493 DMYETIFTD
-501 EEVTQSRER
+501 EVTLYQER

-534 KGFILSMHH
+534 KKFIHSMHR
-543 SKDAP
+543 SEDAP
-548 CELSDKKKLLH
+548 RKLSDKKKLLH

>member
-1 MMKYTAI
+1 MSNEKYTAI
-8 TIGPIGKTLAK
+8 TIGPIGKTFSK

-46 KNFEVLSPHRAGKDV
+46 ENFEVLSPHRAGKDV
-61 LGEISKKVGLFPDR
+61 SEETSKKVGLFPDR
-75 LFAKGELKEGE
+75 LFAKGELEEKE
-86 EDEDG
+86 
-91 LKKIKEK
+91 LKRIKRE
-98 IFGGLA
+98 IFGELGEKFKNA
-104 REFISTFQ
+104 FQ
-112 REEKDIEQKI
+112 DEKDDIARKI
-122 AKESDP
+122 DAESDQ
-128 KRKRE
+128 KWKRE
-133 LEEIQSRYSNAA
+133 LEEIKSRYSNAA
-145 LKGEEYISEYL
+145 LKGGDIRKYL
-156 ENYLSISCI
+156 EDYLSISCI
-165 TVELSS
+165 TVELNS
-171 DCKILEQLNKYL
+171 DCSILERLNSYL

-192 SIQTDEDYMELFIED
+192 STHTDEDYMELFIEAP
-207 SKNSF
+207 NNPF
-212 LEDYSKENTSSSGSN
+212 LKAYSQE
-227 KDLKESSTKKRAFP
+227 RAFP

-250 WAQDPPK
+250 WEQNPPK
-257 DENGEVKY
+257 DENGEVEY
-265 SELTSKK
+265 SELKSSKE

-282 VIRADGDGFGKY
+282 VIKADGDGFGKY

-352 FAPVLEGDTEKD
+352 FTPVLEGDTEKD

-376 RSFQEKLNATFP
+376 RGFQEKLNADFP
-388 NIAKEPDT
+388 DIAKKPDT

-412 MSEAIDIADS
+412 MSEAIHIADS
-422 MLSKAKEATRDAVA
+422 MLRKAKEEKEEKEKEKKKKKDAVA

-452 CKHSS
+452 CKHST
-457 ADETNRKEYLYGKIV
+457 DKCKQETGLYKKAT
-472 ELVRAFKGD
+472 ELIRAFKED
-481 GNMLNSLIYWIE
+481 DSMLNSLIYWIE
-493 EMYEILFI
+493 DMYETIFTD
-501 EEVTQSRER
+501 EVTLYQER

-548 CELSDKKKLLH
+548 RKLKEKKELLH
-559 GILRYCQFVTAKKE
+559 GILRYCQFVTSKTE

>member
-1 MMKYTAI
+1 MNSKEIKNNAYTAI
-8 TIGPIGKTLAK
+8 TIGPIGKTLDK

-32 FSWIMRELLEKLPE
+32 FSWIMRELIE
-46 KNFEVLSPHRAGKDV
+46 EVSQRGVDIISPAQVGKDG
-61 LGEISKKVGLFPDR
+61 LQEISEKVGLFPDR
-75 LFAKGELKEGE
+75 LFAKGELE
-86 EDEDG
+86 E
-91 LKKIKEK
+91 KKLEEIKEE
-98 IFGGLA
+98 IFGELA
-104 REFISTFQ
+104 GKFISTFQ

-145 LKGEEYISEYL
+145 LKGEDIRKYL

-171 DCKILEQLNKYL
+171 DCNILEQLNKYL

-192 SIQTDEDYMELFIED
+192 SSHTDEDYMELFIEAP
-207 SKNSF
+207 NNPF
-212 LEDYSKENTSSSGSN
+212 LKAYSQE
-227 KDLKESSTKKRAFP
+227 RAFP

-250 WAQDPPK
+250 WEQNPPK
-257 DENGEVKY
+257 DENGEVEY
-265 SELTSKK
+265 SELKSSKE
-272 GFRNCYKYLA
+272 GFRKCYKYLA
-282 VIRADGDGFGKY
+282 VIKADGDRFGSY
-294 IKKLKVDEEKEIK
+294 ISELKDVVNMKTFAE
-307 ENGEK
+307 
-312 ENELTRFTK
+312 
-321 SFFEFSVEVADE
+321 SFFDFSVNVAKDLMDTAVTKE
-333 LIRKTKARPVY
+333 KTKVTPVY

-376 RSFQEKLNATFP
+376 RGFQEKLNATFP
-388 NIAKEPDT
+388 DIAKNSDT

-422 MLSKAKEATRDAVA
+422 MLRKAKEEKEEKEKKKDAVA

-452 CKHSS
+452 CKHST
-457 ADETNRKEYLYGKIV
+457 DKCKQETGLYKKAT
-472 ELVRAFKGD
+472 ELIRAFKED
-481 GNMLNSLIYWIE
+481 DSMLNSLIYWIE
-493 EMYEILFI
+493 DMYETIFTD
-501 EEVTQSRER
+501 EVTLYRER

-521 EIHKENEVFFDLL
+521 EIHKENEVFFGLL
-534 KGFILSMHH
+534 KKFIHSMHR
-543 SKDAP
+543 SEDAP
-548 CELSDKKKLLH
+548 RKLKEKKELLH
-559 GILRYCQFVTAKKE
+559 GILRYCQFVTSKTE

>member
-1 MMKYTAI
+1 MNSKEIKNKVYTAI

-32 FSWIMRELLEKLPE
+32 FSWIMRKLLEKLPKE
-46 KNFEVLSPHRAGKDV
+46 NFEILSPYRAGKDV

-75 LFAKGELKEGE
+75 LFAKGELEEKEF
-86 EDEDG
+86 
-91 LKKIKEK
+91 KRIKRE
-98 IFGGLA
+98 IFGELA
-104 REFISTFQ
+104 EKFKNAFQ
-112 REEKDIEQKI
+112 DEKDDIARKI
-122 AKESDP
+122 DTESDQ

-133 LEEIQSRYSNAA
+133 LEEIKSRYSNAA
-145 LKGEEYISEYL
+145 SKGEDIRKYL
-156 ENYLSISCI
+156 ENYLSISSI

-171 DCKILEQLNKYL
+171 DCSILEQLNKYL

-192 SIQTDEDYMELFIED
+192 STQTEEDYMEMFIEAP
-207 SKNSF
+207 NNPF
-212 LEDYSKENTSSSGSN
+212 LKAYSQ
-227 KDLKESSTKKRAFP
+227 DRAFP

-250 WAQDPPK
+250 WEQNPPK
-257 DENGEVKY
+257 DANGEVDY
-265 SELTSKK
+265 SKLTSKT

-282 VIRADGDGFGKY
+282 VIKADGDGFGTY
-294 IKKLKVDEEKEIK
+294 IKELKVDEEKEIK

-321 SFFEFSVEVADE
+321 SFFEFSVEVANE
-333 LIRKTKARPVY
+333 LIQKTKAIPVY

-352 FAPVLEGDTEKD
+352 FAPVLEGNVEKD
-364 VFNLIEKIDTSF
+364 VFNLIKEIDDLF
-376 RSFQEKLNATFP
+376 IQ
-388 NIAKEPDT
+388 KEIGEG
-396 KLSMSYGVSI
+396 LSMSYGVSI

-422 MLSKAKEATRDAVA
+422 MLRKAKEEKEEKEKEKKKDTVA

-452 CKHSS
+452 CKHST
-457 ADETNRKEYLYGKIV
+457 DKCKQETGLYKKAT
-472 ELVRAFKGD
+472 ELIRAFKED
-481 GNMLNSLIYWIE
+481 DSMLNSLIYWIE
-493 EMYEILFI
+493 DMYETIFTD
-501 EEVTQSRER
+501 EVTLYQER

-534 KGFILSMHH
+534 KKFIHSMHR
-543 SKDAP
+543 SEDTPRK
-548 CELSDKKKLLH
+548 LKDKKKLLH

>member
-1 MMKYTAI
+1 MKYTAI

-32 FSWIMRELLEKLPE
+32 FSWIMRKLLEKLPKE
-46 KNFEVLSPHRAGKDV
+46 NFEILSPYRAGKDV

-75 LFAKGELKEGE
+75 LFAKGELEEKEF
-86 EDEDG
+86 
-91 LKKIKEK
+91 KRIKRE
-98 IFGGLA
+98 IFGELA
-104 REFISTFQ
+104 EKFKNAFQ
-112 REEKDIEQKI
+112 DEKDDIARKI
-122 AKESDP
+122 DTESDP

-133 LEEIQSRYSNAA
+133 LEEIKSRYSNAA
-145 LKGEEYISEYL
+145 SKGEDIRKYL
-156 ENYLSISCI
+156 ENYLSISSI

-171 DCKILEQLNKYL
+171 DCSILEQLNKYL

-192 SIQTDEDYMELFIED
+192 STQTEEDYMEMFIEAP
-207 SKNSF
+207 NNPF
-212 LEDYSKENTSSSGSN
+212 LKAYSQ
-227 KDLKESSTKKRAFP
+227 DRAFP

-250 WAQDPPK
+250 WEQNPPK
-257 DENGEVKY
+257 DENGEVEY
-265 SELTSKK
+265 SKLTSKK

-282 VIRADGDGFGKY
+282 VIKADGDGFGTY
-294 IKKLKVDEEKEIK
+294 IKELKVDEEKEIK

-321 SFFEFSVEVADE
+321 SFFEFSVEVANE
-333 LIRKTKARPVY
+333 LIQKTKAIPVY

-352 FAPVLEGDTEKD
+352 FAPVLEGNVEKD
-364 VFNLIEKIDTSF
+364 VFNLIKEIDDLF
-376 RSFQEKLNATFP
+376 IQ
-388 NIAKEPDT
+388 KEIGEG
-396 KLSMSYGVSI
+396 LSMSYGVSI

-422 MLSKAKEATRDAVA
+422 MLRKAKEEKEEKEKEKKKDTVA

-452 CKHSS
+452 CKHST
-457 ADETNRKEYLYGKIV
+457 DKCKQETGLYKKAT
-472 ELVRAFKGD
+472 ELIRAFKED
-481 GNMLNSLIYWIE
+481 DSMLNSLIYWIE
-493 EMYEILFI
+493 DMYETIFTD
-501 EEVTQSRER
+501 EVTLYQER

-534 KGFILSMHH
+534 KKFIHSMHH
-543 SKDAP
+543 SEDTPRK
-548 CELSDKKKLLH
+548 LKDKKKLLH

>member
-1 MMKYTAI
+1 MSNEIYTAI
-8 TIGPIGKTLAK
+8 TIGPICKTLDK

-32 FSWIMRELLEKLPE
+32 FSWIMRELLKKLPE
-46 KNFEVLSPHRAGKDV
+46 ENFEVLSPHRDGKDV
-61 LGEISKKVGLFPDR
+61 PEETSKKVGLFPDR
-75 LFAKGELKEGE
+75 LFAKGELE
-86 EDEDG
+86 EEK
-91 LKKIKEK
+91 LQEIKGK
-98 IFGGLA
+98 IFIELA
-104 REFISTFQ
+104 EKFKNAFQ
-112 REEKDIEQKI
+112 DEKDGITRKI
-122 AKESDP
+122 DTESDP

-145 LKGEEYISEYL
+145 SKGKDIRKYL

-171 DCKILEQLNKYL
+171 DCSILEQLNSYL

-192 SIQTDEDYMELFIED
+192 SIQTDEDYMELFIEAP
-207 SKNSF
+207 NNPF
-212 LEDYSKENTSSSGSN
+212 LKAYSQ
-227 KDLKESSTKKRAFP
+227 DRAFP

-250 WAQDPPK
+250 WEQDPPK
-257 DENGEVKY
+257 DENGEVEY
-265 SELTSKK
+265 TQLTSKP

-282 VIRADGDGFGKY
+282 VIKADGDGFGTY
-294 IKKLKVDEEKEIK
+294 IKELKVDEEKEIK

-312 ENELTRFTK
+312 ENELSRFTK
-321 SFFEFSVEVADE
+321 SFFEFSVEVANE
-333 LIRKTKARPVY
+333 LIQKTKAIPVY

-352 FAPVLEGDTEKD
+352 FAPVLEGNVEKD
-364 VFNLIEKIDTSF
+364 VFNLIKEIDDLF
-376 RSFQEKLNATFP
+376 IQ
-388 NIAKEPDT
+388 KEIGEG
-396 KLSMSYGVSI
+396 LSMSYGVSI

-422 MLSKAKEATRDAVA
+422 MLRKAKEEKEEKKKDTVA

-452 CKHSS
+452 CKHST
-457 ADETNRKEYLYGKIV
+457 DKCKQETGLYKKAT
-472 ELVRAFKGD
+472 ELIRAFKED
-481 GNMLNSLIYWIE
+481 DSMLNSLIYWIE
-493 EMYEILFI
+493 DMYETIFTD
-501 EEVTQSRER
+501 EVTLYQER

-534 KGFILSMHH
+534 KKFIHSMHR
-543 SKDAP
+543 SEDAP
-548 CELSDKKKLLH
+548 RKLSDKKKLLH

>member
-1 MMKYTAI
+1 MLFMMNLEETKNEAYTAI
-8 TIGPIGKTLAK
+8 TIGPIGKTLDK

-32 FSWIMRELLEKLPE
+32 FSWIMRNLLTELSKGG
-46 KNFEVLSPHRAGKDV
+46 FEVLSPALVGKDV
-61 LGEISKKVGLFPDR
+61 LGEISEKVGLYPDR
-75 LFAKGELKEGE
+75 LFAKGELKEKKLE
-86 EDEDG
+86 EVKG
-91 LKKIKEK
+91 K
-98 IFGGLA
+98 IFGDLA
-104 REFISTFQ
+104 GNFKEAFQ
-112 REEKDIEQKI
+112 NEKKDIEQKI
-122 AKESDP
+122 KKESNQ

-133 LEEIQSRYSNAA
+133 LEEIESRYSNAA
-145 LKGEEYISEYL
+145 SKGEDIRKYL
-156 ENYLSISCI
+156 ENYLSISSI

-171 DCKILEQLNKYL
+171 DCSILEQLNKYL

-192 SIQTDEDYMELFIED
+192 STQTEEDYMEMFIEAP
-207 SKNSF
+207 NNPF
-212 LEDYSKENTSSSGSN
+212 LKAYSQ
-227 KDLKESSTKKRAFP
+227 DRAFP

-250 WAQDPPK
+250 WEQNPPK
-257 DENGEVKY
+257 DANGEVDY
-265 SELTSKK
+265 SKLTSKT

-282 VIRADGDGFGKY
+282 VIKADGDGFGTY
-294 IKKLKVDEEKEIK
+294 IKELKVDEEKEIK

-321 SFFEFSVEVADE
+321 SFFEFSVEVANE
-333 LIRKTKARPVY
+333 LIQKTKAIPVY

-352 FAPVLEGDTEKD
+352 FAPVLEGNVEKD
-364 VFNLIEKIDTSF
+364 VFNLIKEIDDLF
-376 RSFQEKLNATFP
+376 IQKDIGEG
-388 NIAKEPDT
+388 
-396 KLSMSYGVSI
+396 LSMSYGVSI

-422 MLSKAKEATRDAVA
+422 MLRKAKEEKEEKEKEKKKDTVA

-452 CKHSS
+452 CKHST
-457 ADETNRKEYLYGKIV
+457 DKCKQETGLYKKAT
-472 ELVRAFKGD
+472 ELIRAFKED
-481 GNMLNSLIYWIE
+481 DSMLNSLIYWIE
-493 EMYEILFI
+493 DMYETIFTD
-501 EEVTQSRER
+501 EVTLYQER

-534 KGFILSMHH
+534 KKFIYSMHH
-543 SKDAP
+543 SEDTPRK
-548 CELSDKKKLLH
+548 LKDKKKLLH

>member
-1 MMKYTAI
+1 MNSKEIKNKVYTAI

-32 FSWIMRELLEKLPE
+32 FSWIMRKLLEKLPKE
-46 KNFEVLSPHRAGKDV
+46 NFEILSPYRAGKDV

-75 LFAKGELKEGE
+75 LFAKGELEEKEF
-86 EDEDG
+86 
-91 LKKIKEK
+91 KRIKRE
-98 IFGGLA
+98 IFGELA
-104 REFISTFQ
+104 EKFKNAFQ
-112 REEKDIEQKI
+112 DEKDDIARKI
-122 AKESDP
+122 DMESDQ

-133 LEEIQSRYSNAA
+133 LEEIKSRYSNAA
-145 LKGEEYISEYL
+145 SKGEDIRKYL
-156 ENYLSISCI
+156 ENYLSISSI

-171 DCKILEQLNKYL
+171 DCNILEQLNSYL

-192 SIQTDEDYMELFIED
+192 SIQTDEDYMELFIEAP
-207 SKNSF
+207 NNLF
-212 LEDYSKENTSSSGSN
+212 LKAYSQ
-227 KDLKESSTKKRAFP
+227 DRAFP

-250 WAQDPPK
+250 WEQDPPK
-257 DENGEVKY
+257 DENGEVEY
-265 SELTSKK
+265 TQLTSKT

-282 VIRADGDGFGKY
+282 VIRADGDGFGTY
-294 IKKLKVDEEKEIK
+294 IKNLNV
-307 ENGEK
+307 NK

-321 SFFEFSVEVADE
+321 SFFEFSVEVANE
-333 LIRKTKARPVY
+333 LIQKTKAIPVY

-352 FAPVLEGDTEKD
+352 FAPVLEGNVEKD
-364 VFNLIEKIDTSF
+364 VFNLIKEIDDLF
-376 RSFQEKLNATFP
+376 IQ
-388 NIAKEPDT
+388 KEIGEG
-396 KLSMSYGVSI
+396 LSMSYGVSI

-422 MLSKAKEATRDAVA
+422 MLRKAKEEKEEKEKEKKKDTVA

-452 CKHSS
+452 CKHST
-457 ADETNRKEYLYGKIV
+457 DKCKQETGLYKKAT
-472 ELVRAFKGD
+472 ELIRAFKED
-481 GNMLNSLIYWIE
+481 DSMLNSLIYWIE
-493 EMYEILFI
+493 DMYETIFTD
-501 EEVTQSRER
+501 EVTLYQER

-534 KGFILSMHH
+534 KKFIHSMHH
-543 SKDAP
+543 SEDTPRK
-548 CELSDKKKLLH
+548 LKDKKKLLH

>member
-1 MMKYTAI
+1 MKYTAI

-32 FSWIMRELLEKLPE
+32 FSWIMRELLERLPKE
-46 KNFEVLSPHRAGKDV
+46 ERPEGSFEVLSPHRDGKDV
-61 LGEISKKVGLFPDR
+61 PEETSKKVGLFPDR
-75 LFAKGELKEGE
+75 LFAKEELE
-86 EDEDG
+86 EEK
-91 LKKIKEK
+91 LQEIKGK
-98 IFGGLA
+98 IFIELA
-104 REFISTFQ
+104 EKFKNAFQ
-112 REEKDIEQKI
+112 DEKDGITRKI
-122 AKESDP
+122 DTESDP

-145 LKGEEYISEYL
+145 LKGEDIRKYL

-171 DCKILEQLNKYL
+171 DCNILEQLNSYL

-192 SIQTDEDYMELFIED
+192 SSHTDEDYMELFIEA

-250 WAQDPPK
+250 WEQDPPK
-257 DENGEVKY
+257 DENGEVEY
-265 SELTSKK
+265 SKLTSKK

-282 VIRADGDGFGKY
+282 VIKADGDGFGTY
-294 IKKLKVDEEKEIK
+294 IKNLNV
-307 ENGEK
+307 NK

-321 SFFEFSVEVADE
+321 SFFEFSVEVANE
-333 LIRKTKARPVY
+333 LIQKTKAIPVY

-352 FAPVLEGDTEKD
+352 FAPVLEGNVEKD
-364 VFNLIEKIDTSF
+364 VFNLIKEIDDLF
-376 RSFQEKLNATFP
+376 IQ
-388 NIAKEPDT
+388 KEIGEG
-396 KLSMSYGVSI
+396 LSMSYGVSI

-422 MLSKAKEATRDAVA
+422 MLRKAKEEKEEKEKKKDTVA

-452 CKHSS
+452 CKHST
-457 ADETNRKEYLYGKIV
+457 DKCKQETGLYKKAT
-472 ELVRAFKGD
+472 ELIRAFKED
-481 GNMLNSLIYWIE
+481 DSMLNSLIYWIE
-493 EMYEILFI
+493 NMYETIFTD
-501 EEVTQSRER
+501 EVTLYQER

-534 KGFILSMHH
+534 KKFIHSMHH
-543 SKDAP
+543 SEDTPRK
-548 CELSDKKKLLH
+548 LKDKKKLLH

>member
-1 MMKYTAI
+1 MKYTAI

-61 LGEISKKVGLFPDR
+61 SEKTSKKVGLFPDR
-75 LFAKGELKEGE
+75 FFAKGELE
-86 EDEDG
+86 EEK
-91 LKKIKEK
+91 LKRIKRE
-98 IFGGLA
+98 IFGELA
-104 REFISTFQ
+104 EKFKNAFQ
-112 REEKDIEQKI
+112 DEKDDIARKI
-122 AKESDP
+122 DTGSDQ

-133 LEEIQSRYSNAA
+133 LEEIKSRYSNAA
-145 LKGEEYISEYL
+145 LKGGDIRKYL
-156 ENYLSISCI
+156 EDYLSISCI
-165 TVELSS
+165 TVELNS
-171 DCKILEQLNKYL
+171 DCNILEQLNKYL

-192 SIQTDEDYMELFIED
+192 SSHTDEDYMELFIEAP
-207 SKNSF
+207 NNPF
-212 LEDYSKENTSSSGSN
+212 LKAYSQE
-227 KDLKESSTKKRAFP
+227 RAFP

-250 WAQDPPK
+250 WEQNPLK

-265 SELTSKK
+265 SDLKSIKE

-282 VIRADGDGFGKY
+282 VIKADGDRFGSY
-294 IKKLKVDEEKEIK
+294 ISELKDVVNMKTFAE
-307 ENGEK
+307 
-312 ENELTRFTK
+312 
-321 SFFEFSVEVADE
+321 SFFDFSVNVAKDLMDTAVTKE
-333 LIRKTKARPVY
+333 KTKVTPVY

-376 RSFQEKLNATFP
+376 RGFQEKLNATFP
-388 NIAKEPDT
+388 DIAKNSDT

-422 MLSKAKEATRDAVA
+422 MLRKAKEEKEEKEKKKDAVA

-452 CKHSS
+452 CKHST
-457 ADETNRKEYLYGKIV
+457 DKCKQETGLYKKAT
-472 ELVRAFKGD
+472 ELIRAFKED
-481 GNMLNSLIYWIE
+481 DSMLNSLIYWIE
-493 EMYEILFI
+493 EMYEILFT

-521 EIHKENEVFFDLL
+521 GIHKENERFFTLL
-534 KGFILSMHH
+534 KDFIYSMHR
-543 SKDAP
+543 SEDAP
-548 CELSDKKKLLH
+548 RELKDKKKLLH

>member
-1 MMKYTAI
+1 MNSKEIKNKVYTAI

-32 FSWIMRELLEKLPE
+32 FSWIMRKLLEKLPKE
-46 KNFEVLSPHRAGKDV
+46 NFEILSPYRAGKDV

-133 LEEIQSRYSNAA
+133 LEEIKSRYSNAA

-165 TVELSS
+165 TVELNS
-171 DCKILEQLNKYL
+171 DCNILEQLNSYL

-192 SIQTDEDYMELFIED
+192 PIQTNEDYIELFIEA

-212 LEDYSKENTSSSGSN
+212 LQGYSKE
-227 KDLKESSTKKRAFP
+227 RAFP

-250 WAQDPPK
+250 WEQNPPK
-257 DENGEVKY
+257 DENGEVEY
-265 SELTSKK
+265 SQLTSKT

-282 VIRADGDGFGKY
+282 VIKADGDGFGTY
-294 IKKLKVDEEKEIK
+294 IENLNVNKK
-307 ENGEK
+307 
-312 ENELTRFTK
+312 NELTRFTK

-333 LIRKTKARPVY
+333 LIQKTKARPVY

-352 FAPVLEGDTEKD
+352 FTPVLEGNTEKD
-364 VFNLIEKIDTSF
+364 VFNLIKEID
-376 RSFQEKLNATFP
+376 KLF
-388 NIAKEPDT
+388 IQKEIGEG
-396 KLSMSYGVSI
+396 LSMSYGVSI

-412 MSEAIDIADS
+412 MSEAIEIAES
-422 MLSKAKEATRDAVA
+422 MLKKAKEKKEEKKEEKKKDAVA
-436 ISIQKHSGQK
+436 ISIQKHSGQR

-452 CKHSS
+452 CKHST
-457 ADETNRKEYLYGKIV
+457 DKCKQETGLYKKAT
-472 ELVRAFKGD
+472 ELIRAFKED
-481 GNMLNSLIYWIE
+481 ESMLNSLIYWIE
-493 EMYEILFI
+493 DMYETIFTD
-501 EEVTQSRER
+501 EVALYKER

-521 EIHKENEVFFDLL
+521 GIHKENETFFALL
-534 KGFILSMHH
+534 KDFIYSMHR
-543 SKDAP
+543 SEDAP
-548 CELSDKKKLLH
+548 RELKEKKKLLH
-559 GILRYCQFVTAKKE
+559 GILRYCQFVTSKTE

>member
-32 FSWIMRELLEKLPE
+32 FSWIMHELIVRMHK
-46 KNFEVLSPHRAGKDV
+46 KGIDIISPVQTDSDTFRG
-61 LGEISKKVGLFPDR
+61 ISKKVGLFPDR

-104 REFISTFQ
+104 SEFISTFQ

-145 LKGEEYISEYL
+145 LKGEDIRKYL
-156 ENYLSISCI
+156 ENNLSISCI

-171 DCKILEQLNKYL
+171 DCNILEQLNSYL

-192 SIQTDEDYMELFIED
+192 SIQTDEDYMELFIEAP
-207 SKNSF
+207 NNPF
-212 LEDYSKENTSSSGSN
+212 LKAYSQ
-227 KDLKESSTKKRAFP
+227 DRAFP

-250 WAQDPPK
+250 WEQNPPK
-257 DENGEVKY
+257 DANGEVDY
-265 SELTSKK
+265 SKLTSKT

-282 VIRADGDGFGKY
+282 VIRADGDGFGTY
-294 IKKLKVDEEKEIK
+294 IKNLNV
-307 ENGEK
+307 NK

-321 SFFEFSVEVADE
+321 SFFEFSVEVANE
-333 LIRKTKARPVY
+333 LIQKTKAIPVY

-352 FAPVLEGDTEKD
+352 FAPVLEGNVEKD
-364 VFNLIEKIDTSF
+364 VFNLIKEIDDLF
-376 RSFQEKLNATFP
+376 IQKDIGEG
-388 NIAKEPDT
+388 
-396 KLSMSYGVSI
+396 LSMSYGVSI

-422 MLSKAKEATRDAVA
+422 MLRKAKEEKEEKEKEKKKDTVA

-452 CKHSS
+452 CKHST
-457 ADETNRKEYLYGKIV
+457 DKCKQETGLYKKAT
-472 ELVRAFKGD
+472 ELIRAFKED
-481 GNMLNSLIYWIE
+481 DSMLNSLIYWIE
-493 EMYEILFI
+493 DMYETIFTD
-501 EEVTQSRER
+501 EVTLYQER

-534 KGFILSMHH
+534 KKFIHSMHH
-543 SKDAP
+543 SEDTPRK
-548 CELSDKKKLLH
+548 LKDKKKLLH

>member
-1 MMKYTAI
+1 MKNKVYTAI
-8 TIGPIGKTLAK
+8 TIGPIGKTLDK
-19 ARSVK
+19 ARSVR

-32 FSWIMRELLEKLPE
+32 FSWIMGELLERMPE
-46 KNFEVLSPHRAGKDV
+46 KEINIISPIQPKDDIFKDFFDFKQ
-61 LGEISKKVGLFPDR
+61 ISKKVGLFPDR
-75 LFAKGELKEGE
+75 LFAERKLE
-86 EDEDG
+86 EE
-91 LKKIKEK
+91 KIKEIK
-98 IFGGLA
+98 REIFCGLA
-104 REFISTFQ
+104 EKFKETFRKEKERILPKSGREF
-112 REEKDIEQKI
+112 
-122 AKESDP
+122 
-128 KRKRE
+128 
-133 LEEIQSRYSNAA
+133 EEIKSRYSNAA
-145 LKGEEYISEYL
+145 SKDEKYICEYL

-171 DCKILEQLNKYL
+171 DCSILEQLNKYL

-192 SIQTDEDYMELFIED
+192 TSHTDEDYMELFIEA

-250 WAQDPPK
+250 WEQNPPK
-257 DENGEVKY
+257 DEKGEVEY
-265 SELTSKK
+265 TQLTSKTE
-272 GFRNCYKYLA
+272 FRNCYKYLA
-282 VIRADGDGFGKY
+282 VIKADGDGFGTY
-294 IKKLKVDEEKEIK
+294 IENLKVDEEKENK
-307 ENGEK
+307 
-312 ENELTRFTK
+312 LSRFMK

-333 LIRKTKARPVY
+333 LIQKTKAIPVY

-352 FAPVLEGDTEKD
+352 FAPVLEGDIEKD
-364 VFNLIEKIDTSF
+364 VFHLIKKIDDLFIQKKIGTG
-376 RSFQEKLNATFP
+376 
-388 NIAKEPDT
+388 
-396 KLSMSYGVSI
+396 LSMSYGVSI

-412 MSEAIDIADS
+412 MSEAIDMADS
-422 MLSKAKEATRDAVA
+422 MLRKAKEEKEEKENKNKNKKDAVA

-457 ADETNRKEYLYGKIV
+457 TDETDRKESLYGKTV

-493 EMYEILFI
+493 EMYEILFT

-521 EIHKENEVFFDLL
+521 EIHKENKEFFELL
-534 KGFILSMHH
+534 KEFIHSMHH
-543 SKDAP
+543 SEDTPGKF
-548 CELSDKKKLLH
+548 SDNKKLLH
-559 GILRYCQFVTAKKE
+559 GILRYCQFVTSKTE

>member
-1 MMKYTAI
+1 MNSKEIKNKVYTAI
-8 TIGPIGKTLAK
+8 TIGPIGKTLAM

-32 FSWIMRELLEKLPE
+32 FSWIMRELLKKLPE
-46 KNFEVLSPHRAGKDV
+46 ENFEVLSPHRAGKDV
-61 LGEISKKVGLFPDR
+61 PEETSKKVGLFPDR
-75 LFAKGELKEGE
+75 LFAKGELE
-86 EDEDG
+86 EKK
-91 LKKIKEK
+91 LKRIKRE
-98 IFGGLA
+98 IFGELA
-104 REFISTFQ
+104 EKFKNTFQ
-112 REEKDIEQKI
+112 DEKDDIARKI
-122 AKESDP
+122 DTGSDP

-145 LKGEEYISEYL
+145 SKGEDIRKYL

-171 DCKILEQLNKYL
+171 DCNILEQLNSYL

-192 SIQTDEDYMELFIED
+192 SIQTDEDYMELFIEAP
-207 SKNSF
+207 NNLF
-212 LEDYSKENTSSSGSN
+212 LKAYSQ
-227 KDLKESSTKKRAFP
+227 DRAFP

-250 WAQDPPK
+250 WEQDPPK
-257 DENGEVKY
+257 DENGEVEY
-265 SELTSKK
+265 TQLTSKT

-282 VIRADGDGFGKY
+282 VIRADGDGFGTY
-294 IKKLKVDEEKEIK
+294 IKNLNV
-307 ENGEK
+307 NK

-321 SFFEFSVEVADE
+321 SFFEFSVEVANE
-333 LIRKTKARPVY
+333 LIQKTKAIPVY

-352 FAPVLEGDTEKD
+352 FAPVLEGNVEKD
-364 VFNLIEKIDTSF
+364 VFNLIKEIDDLF
-376 RSFQEKLNATFP
+376 IQ
-388 NIAKEPDT
+388 KEIGEG
-396 KLSMSYGVSI
+396 LSMSYGVSI

-422 MLSKAKEATRDAVA
+422 MLRKAKEEKEEKEKEKKKDTVA

-452 CKHSS
+452 CKHST
-457 ADETNRKEYLYGKIV
+457 DKCKQETGLYKKAT
-472 ELVRAFKGD
+472 ELIRAFKED
-481 GNMLNSLIYWIE
+481 DSMLNSLIYWIE
-493 EMYEILFI
+493 DMYETIFTD
-501 EEVTQSRER
+501 EVTLYQER

-534 KGFILSMHH
+534 KKFIHSMHH
-543 SKDAP
+543 SEDTPRK
-548 CELSDKKKLLH
+548 LKDKKKLLH